1 MVDTTVDTTTS
12 DITWSLAGPNSGRV
26 WEAIAAVMAE
36 LPGIEKASRNTQQ
49 GFDFRSIDDI
59 TAQSRKLFGKH
70 GLAIAPRVQRVD
82 FEPVKSSKGTDGFR
96 AVAYVDYL
104 IGHSEGGE
112 VGASMVGE
120 AIDYGDK
127 ATSKAVQM
135 AFKYL
140 LTELL
145 QIGSGGD
152 DPDGQSPD
160 VSRPQPVEAMGRGV
174 PLSELEIAERATNKL
189 KGDILGIV
197 GDRERAVKAYR
208 DAVSSLGL
216 DPDGPVPGEE
226 HERVLAI
233 VQALEEPAD
242 AAAALPLD
250 DADAAPFEEPQ

>member
-12 DITWSLAGPNSGRV
+12 DITWSVAGPNSGRV

-160 VSRPQPVEAMGRGV
+160 VSRPQPQATAHVEELRTYVASLVGGDLDAVRAYVTEAMRTLGLEN
-174 PLSELEIAERATNKL
+174 PLSEEDCQTIKKHLAER
-189 KGDILGIV
+189 
-197 GDRERAVKAYR
+197 
-208 DAVSSLGL
+208 
-216 DPDGPVPGEE
+216 
-226 HERVLAI
+226 
-233 VQALEEPAD
+233 VQAGPDE
-242 AAAALPLD
+242 
-250 DADAAPFEEPQ
+250 APF